1 MGRYKPKMGLESEV
15 QRAALF
21 RAGLRRFLRKSEE
34 VAAGCGLSP
43 QRYDLLLFVQAAP
56 GQRTTT
62 TALTGMFQLGQP
74 AVTQLVNRA
83 EVAGLVSRTPDGLDR
98 RRIWIELTP
107 AGRDRLSSCL
117 QELGEARD
125 DLAAAISQ
133 AERGHRQSG

>member
-1 MGRYKPKMGLESEV
+1 MR
-15 QRAALF
+15 RAALF

-62 TALTGMFQLGQP
+62 TALTGLLRLGQP

-83 EVAGLVSRTPDGLDR
+83 EAAGLVSRTQDGLDR
-98 RRIWIELTP
+98 RRVWIELTP
-107 AGRDRLSSCL
+107 AGRDRLLACL
-117 QELGEARD
+117 QGLGEARD
-125 DLAAAISQ
+125 ELAAAINE
-133 AERGHRQSG
+133 AERGYRRSR